1 MSIKNETITISF
13 EEYRELLIIKGR
25 YEELKGLYY
34 GPSHPKTTIT
44 YRGPET
50 FKSPYTVT
58 CGKPDGIT
66 YTAGYCAMEDP
77 KEDSR
82 DFKGDL

>member
-13 EEYRELLIIKGR
+13 DEYRELLIIKGK
-25 YEELKGLYY
+25 YEELKSLYY
-34 GPSHPKTTIT
+34 GPTLKTNIT

-58 CGKPDGIT
+58 CGESDGIT
-66 YTAGYCAMEDP
+66 YTAGYCAV
-77 KEDSR
+77 K
-82 DFKGDL
+82 DFKGDDGEAV